1 MHTIR
6 FAILGIGNIAPVH
19 AAAIQATP
27 GCELVAAATHDPA
40 RGRAFTAQ
48 YGGVWHADYR
58 EVLARADV
66 DAVTICTAHDLH
78 APITRAAAAAGKHV
92 WCEKPMATTVSECE
106 AMITACEQ
114 AGVTLGVVF
123 QSRFEPLTLKL
134 KALIDSGRLGRLVW
148 VSASTLW
155 YRDEA
160 YYASRP
166 WRTSPAQ
173 SGGGV
178 LINQAIHAL
187 DLLVWLAGLPETVTA
202 QAQTLAHAMAVEDAA
217 QALLRYSDGKM
228 GLVQATTTA
237 YPGYP
242 ERLEFFGTT
251 GSAVYHK
258 GLGRLEWHLPEPRE
272 DGLEEAPASSG
283 AARPMDIS
291 MAGHLAQLQD
301 FVAAIR
307 ERRQPLIDGR
317 EGLRSLKLVEA
328 IYQSARTGQPAHL
341 TR

>member
-1 MHTIR
+1 MQSIR
-6 FAILGIGNIAPVH
+6 FAILGVGNIAPVH
-19 AAAIQATP
+19 AAAIRATP
-27 GCELVAAATHDPA
+27 GCELVAAATRDPA
-40 RGRAFTAQ
+40 RGQAFTAQ
-48 YGGVWHADYR
+48 YGGAWHADYR

-78 APITRAAAAAGKHV
+78 APLTQAAAAAGKHV
-92 WCEKPMATTVSECE
+92 WCEKPMATTVAECE
-106 AMITACEQ
+106 AMLTACEQ
-114 AGVTLGVVF
+114 AGITLGVVF

-155 YRDEA
+155 HRDDA
-160 YYASRP
+160 YYASRA

-187 DLLVWLAGLPETVTA
+187 DLLVWLAGLPAAVTA
-202 QAQTLAHAMAVEDAA
+202 QARTLAHAIEVEDAV
-217 QALLRYSDGKM
+217 QALLTYPDGKL
-228 GLVQATTTA
+228 GLVQATTAA

-242 ERLEFFGTT
+242 ERLEFFGTN

-258 GLGRLEWHLPEPRE
+258 GLGRLEWHLQEPRE
-272 DGLEEAPASSG
+272 AGSEEAAISSG

-291 MAGHLAQLQD
+291 TAGHTAQLQD
-301 FVAAIR
+301 FVAALR
-307 ERRQPLIDGR
+307 ERRQPLLDGR
-317 EGLRSLKLVEA
+317 EGKRSLQLVEA
-328 IYQSARTGQPAHL
+328 IYQSARAGQPVHL